1 MNCLSWLP
9 PTMLPL
15 TSIELF
21 SNYRV
26 EDYDTLNMKHSSYSK
41 MIEMS
46 DVFFNTNTRF
56 KSIL

>member
-1 MNCLSWLP
+1 M
-9 PTMLPL
+9 T
-15 TSIELF
+15 TSYHVTSHLELF

-26 EDYDTLNMKHSSYSK
+26 EDIDTFNMKNSSYSK

-46 DVFFNTNTRF
+46 DVFFNTNMRF